1 MPVRD
6 SVDKIVG
13 VYFAAITTHPFT
25 YKERVY
31 EPSPLRVNNLFLRGF
46 TCPPICGGCCPTFTL
61 DYIEKEAKPYE
72 LEQRVIDF
80 NGKPVIVWSDK
91 QEENKGS
98 RCKNLNKDD
107 GRCGIHGKQPF
118 SCDFEL
124 IRFIHHKDHW
134 TVNERLFG
142 RGWAMKRVDGGTGA
156 LCTIT
161 PPTSETALDVARR
174 IERLC
179 EWADYFGLEN
189 HKAKVLLRYARR
201 FSLDPANAP
210 HITI

>member
-1 MPVRD
+1 VPQRD
-6 SVDKIVG
+6 TIDKV
-13 VYFAAITTHPFT
+13 VSSYFAAITSHPFT
-25 YKERVY
+25 YKGTIY
-31 EPSPLRVNNLFLRGF
+31 QPMLLRVGTGFLKGF
-46 TCPPICGGCCPTFTL
+46 TCPSNCGGCCPTFSL

-72 LEQRVIDF
+72 LVERTVDF
-80 NGKPVIVWSDK
+80 NGKSVTLWSDT

-98 RCKNLNKDD
+98 RCKNLIQEN

-124 IRFIHHKDHW
+124 IRFIKQGDVW

-142 RGWAMKRVDGGTGA
+142 RGWAMKRTDGGTGA

-161 PPTSETALDVARR
+161 PPTTETALDVARR

-179 EWADYFGLEN
+179 EWADYFGLKN
-189 HKAKVLLRYARR
+189 HKATLLLKYANR
-201 FSLDPANAP
+201 FSLQPTKAP
-210 HITI
+210 VIFI